1 MNKPSSPL
9 VLPENL
15 YSLNAEQGV
24 LGGLMLDNDRWD
36 EIVPLLQTDD
46 FYLGAHRQ
54 IWKKMAALCQC
65 NCPIDL
71 ITLSDALEK
80 EGVLEQVGGFAY
92 LAELSKN
99 TPSAANIVH
108 YAEIVVDRS
117 RARGLMTL
125 GNMLSTQSI
134 VAQADIP
141 ALCEQAEQR
150 LFHLTERGQS
160 AQLPSLLDTLDSVV
174 QQLERALETP
184 GLTGTP
190 TGFDEL
196 NEKICGFQPGDLV
209 LLGARPSMGKTALA
223 LAMAQGALRHS
234 GCPVLFFSLE
244 MPAEQILQRLLS
256 DLGNV
261 PLTVIRSATLSE
273 NDWTCFS
280 SAMQQIQDW
289 GERLVIDDTS
299 DMTPSLLRA
308 RARRYRRKYGQ
319 PGVIMIDYLQLMRSP
334 EQENR
339 TQEIS
344 EISRSLKALAKE
356 MGCPVVALSQL
367 NRQLEQRADKRP
379 TNGDLRDSGSL
390 EQDAD
395 LILFLYRDEVY
406 NENTPDKG
414 TAEIIIGKQRQG
426 PLGTVHVQFNGTY
439 TRFSDFPHGYHF

>member
-1 MNKPSSPL
+1 MNKTPSQMA
-9 VLPENL
+9 LPETL
-15 YSLNAEQGV
+15 YSVSAEQGV

-36 EIVPLLQTDD
+36 EIVPLLQVDD
-46 FYLGAHRQ
+46 FSLRPHRE
-54 IWKKMAALCQC
+54 IWKKMASLCLSS
-65 NCPIDL
+65 CPIDL

-80 EGVLEQVGGFAY
+80 DGVLEQVGGFAY
-92 LAELSKN
+92 LAQLSKN

-134 VAQADIP
+134 AAQADIP

-150 LFHLTERGQS
+150 LFHLAERGQA
-160 AQLPSLLDTLDSVV
+160 AQLPSLMNTLDSVV
-174 QQLERALETP
+174 QQLELAMGVQ

-190 TGFDEL
+190 TGFNELDE
-196 NEKICGFQPGDLV
+196 KTCGLQPGDLV

-223 LAMAQGALRHS
+223 LAISQGALNQAER
-234 GCPVLFFSLE
+234 PVFFFSLE
-244 MPAEQILQRLLS
+244 MPAAQIMQRLLS

-261 PLTVIRSATLSE
+261 PLTSIRRATL
-273 NDWTCFS
+273 NDDDWVCLGT
-280 SAMQQIQDW
+280 AMQQIDAW
-289 GERLVIDDTS
+289 GQRLVIDDSS
-299 DMTPSLLRA
+299 DVTPAFLRA
-308 RARRYRRKYGQ
+308 RARRYSRKYGQ
-319 PGVIMIDYLQLMRSP
+319 PGLVIVDYLQLMRSP
-334 EQENR
+334 GQENR

-356 MGCPVVALSQL
+356 LGCPVLALSQL
-367 NRQLEQRADKRP
+367 NRALEQRADKRP

-406 NENTPDKG
+406 NEHSTDKG
-414 TAEIIIGKQRQG
+414 MAEIIIGKQRQG
-426 PLGTVHVQFNGTY
+426 PLGKVNVQFNGVY

>member
-134 VAQADIP
+134 AAQADIP

>member
-1 MNKPSSPL
+1 MHKKSSQAE
-9 VLPENL
+9 LPETL

-36 EIVPLLQTDD
+36 EIVPLLQADD
-46 FYLGAHRQ
+46 FYLAAHRQ
-54 IWKKMAALCQC
+54 IWTKMAGLCLVS
-65 NCPIDL
+65 CPIDL
-71 ITLSDALEK
+71 ITLTEALEK
-80 EGVLEQVGGFAY
+80 DGVLEQVGGFAY

-125 GNMLSTQSI
+125 GNMLSTQS
-134 VAQADIP
+134 VAAQADIP

-150 LFHLTERGQS
+150 LFHLAERGQS
-160 AQLPSLLDTLDSVV
+160 AQLPSLQETFVSVV
-174 QQLERALETP
+174 EQLERAMNVQ
-184 GLTGTP
+184 GLTGTS
-190 TGFDEL
+190 TGFNELDE
-196 NEKICGFQPGDLV
+196 KTCGLQPGDLV

-223 LAMAQGALRHS
+223 LAIAQGALRHVDT
-234 GCPVLFFSLE
+234 PVFFFSLE
-244 MPAEQILQRLLS
+244 MPAQQLMQRLLS

-261 PLTVIRSATLSE
+261 PLTTIRKALLGD
-273 NDWTCFS
+273 NDWAGLGVA
-280 SAMQQIQDW
+280 SAKITEWEQ
-289 GERLVIDDTS
+289 RLVIDDTS
-299 DMTPSLLRA
+299 QVTPALLRA

-319 PGVIMIDYLQLMRSP
+319 PCLIIVDYLQLMRSP

-356 MGCPVVALSQL
+356 LNCPVLALSQL
-367 NRQLEQRADKRP
+367 NRQLEQRGDKRP
-379 TNGDLRDSGSL
+379 TNGNLRDSGSL

-414 TAEIIIGKQRQG
+414 MAEIIIGKQRQG
-426 PLGTVHVQFNGTY
+426 PLGKVNVQFNGTY
-439 TRFSDFPHGYHF
+439 TRFSDFSNGYHF